1 MIEILY
7 RAIWRQ
13 AQLAQPC
20 ENQDAAGTVI
30 HSHFATPTS
39 PSSPGTLGKH
49 EKRRAVPDRGR
60 NPVLA
65 RSGRRRRLRRAQGRH
80 PFGRWNLLCRLL
92 PVLEGQ
98 ACGHPCHNLRQRL
111 GFQPRNQAIGIV
123 GAVGLT
129 DCNCN
134 IYTGDKR
141 QACRVCQAR
150 RKVYNY
156 PMPGN
161 PSKYV
166 ACTTQGA
173 FPQPCNTG
181 LKWNQKLQDCTR

>member
-1 MIEILY
+1 MSEILY

-20 ENQDAAGTVI
+20 ENQHAAGIVI

-60 NPVLA
+60 SPCWKGKPVDTRATTCAKGLAFNPA
-65 RSGRRRRLRRAQGRH
+65 TK
-80 PFGRWNLLCRLL
+80 P
-92 PVLEGQ
+92 
-98 ACGHPCHNLRQRL
+98 L
-111 GFQPRNQAIGIV
+111 GCAEV

>member
-1 MIEILY
+1 MKSAALCLIVAATLCLHGVAAAGVCAG
-7 RAIWRQ
+7 RKDGT
-13 AQLAQPC
+13 LL
-20 ENQDAAGTVI
+20 AAGTCSAVYYQCWKGKPVDTR
-30 HSHFATPTS
+30 ATTCAKGLAFNPATK
-39 PSSPGTLGKH
+39 PLGCA
-49 EKRRAVPDRGR
+49 E
-60 NPVLA
+60 
-65 RSGRRRRLRRAQGRH
+65 
-80 PFGRWNLLCRLL
+80 
-92 PVLEGQ
+92 
-98 ACGHPCHNLRQRL
+98 
-111 GFQPRNQAIGIV
+111 V